1 MRNIVLIGFMGTG
14 KTVVGRRLANI
25 LGFRFVDIDTII
37 EERESKTIFEI
48 FKDKGEPYFRKLET
62 QIINEVAGIPDS
74 VITTGGGAVIH
85 PQNRE
90 LLQKEG
96 WLVCLTATPEIIHD
110 RTRKRRHRPLIQEG
124 EPLKKIQSLM
134 NERSKFYSGANLT
147 IDTTPIKPDTIV
159 KLILKAYQELPKSG

>member
-14 KTVVGRRLANI
+14 KTVVGRRLANS
-25 LGFRFVDIDTII
+25 LGFRFVDVDTII
-37 EERESKTIFEI
+37 EERESKSISEI
-48 FKDKGEPYFRKLET
+48 FLDKGEPYFRNLES
-62 QIINEVAGIPDS
+62 QIIDEVAGKPDS
-74 VITTGGGAVIH
+74 VITTGGGAVNH
-85 PQNRE
+85 PRNRE
-90 LLQKEG
+90 SLQKKG
-96 WLVCLTATPEIIHD
+96 WLVCLTATPEIIHE
-110 RTRKRRHRPLIQEG
+110 RIRKRRNRPLLLGG